1 MREEGEGD
9 KGRRVQK
16 EGQRGGEGEGK
27 VREVRE
33 VREEG
38 SKGEGDTTNNVFYIL
53 HNEHYITVGSYTI
66 SSSPFVAIRKHK
78 ITLLFDE
85 VSEHHLESQEFN
97 PDTWLS

>member
-1 MREEGEGD
+1 M
-9 KGRRVQK
+9 
-16 EGQRGGEGEGK
+16 
-27 VREVRE
+27 
-33 VREEG
+33 REEG
-38 SKGEGDTTNNVFYIL
+38 SKGEGDTTNDVFYIL

-66 SSSPFVAIRKHK
+66 SSSHLVAIRKHK